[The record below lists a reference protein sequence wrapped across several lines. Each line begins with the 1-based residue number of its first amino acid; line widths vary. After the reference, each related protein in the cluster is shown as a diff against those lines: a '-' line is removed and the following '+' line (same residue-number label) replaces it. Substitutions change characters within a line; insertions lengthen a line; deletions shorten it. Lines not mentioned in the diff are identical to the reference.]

1 MNKSTQIVVLDGY
14 TLTHGD
20 LTWEALKSL
29 GHCTVFDRSCAEEV
43 LSRASDADMVL
54 TNKVVL
60 SRETINHLPRLQ
72 YIGVT
77 ATGTNVVDL
86 TAAQER
92 GIVVSNVPSY
102 GTHSV
107 AQLAFAHLL
116 NLAQRVGGHAIAV
129 RKGRWTEAPDWCFW
143 DTPLIE
149 LCGLTIGIVGFGE
162 IGREVA
168 KLSDAFGMKV
178 MAATRSPGQ
187 HPNYV
192 RMVEL
197 DELFRSSDVISLHCP
212 LTPETKQL
220 VNTRRLKEMK
230 RSAFLINTSR
240 GQLIDEPA
248 LAEALAKGEI
258 AGAGVDV
265 LSEEPPPA
273 DHPLLSAPNC
283 FITPHFAWATLSA
296 RSRLMQVVVENVA
309 AYLAGEP
316 QNVVQ

>member
-1 MNKSTQIVVLDGY
+1 MNNSPRIVVLDGY

-43 LSRASDADMVL
+43 LSRASDADIVL

-60 SRETINHLPRLQ
+60 SRGTINQLPRLQ

-77 ATGTNVVDL
+77 ATGTNDVDL
-86 TAAQER
+86 AAAHER
-92 GIVVSNVPSY
+92 GIVVTNVPSY

-116 NLAQRVGGHAIAV
+116 NLAQRVGDHAIAV
-129 RKGRWTEAPDWCFW
+129 RQGRWTEAPDWCFW
-143 DTPLIE
+143 DSPLIE
-149 LCGLTIGIVGFGE
+149 LRGLTIGIVGFGE

-168 KLSDAFGMKV
+168 KLSDVFGMKV
-178 MAATRSPGQ
+178 IAATRSPGQ
-187 HPNYV
+187 HPDYV
-192 RMVEL
+192 RMVDL
-197 DELFRSSDVISLHCP
+197 DELFRGSDVVSLHCP

-258 AGAGVDV
+258 AGAGLDV
-265 LSEEPPPA
+265 LSAEPPPA
-273 DHPLLSAPNC
+273 DHPLVSTPNC
-283 FITPHFAWATLSA
+283 FITPHLAWATLSA

-309 AYLAGEP
+309 AFLAGEP
-316 QNVVQ
+316 QNVVI